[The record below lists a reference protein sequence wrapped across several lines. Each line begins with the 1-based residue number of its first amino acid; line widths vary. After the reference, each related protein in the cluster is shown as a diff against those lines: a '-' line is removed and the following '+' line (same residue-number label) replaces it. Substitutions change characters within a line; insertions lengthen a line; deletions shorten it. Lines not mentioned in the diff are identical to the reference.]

1 MSVIDVIT
9 CENKDGVLC
18 ENFPSDAIRL
28 GSQLI
33 VYPSQTAFFV
43 KGGNIC
49 DEFSSGTYTIKSEN
63 IPILD
68 KVINLPMGGKSPF
81 KADVW
86 FVNLVSKLNLQW
98 GTPNPIQIEDPKY
111 NIIVP
116 VRSYGQYGI
125 KVTNPRKFLENL
137 IGNMSSFTSE
147 QIDQYFKGKLISF
160 LNSILAK
167 QIIEEKCSILDINT
181 LLIELSEKCEQQLNV
196 QFEKYGLN
204 IVEFSIMSINVPEN
218 DDSVI
223 RLKKAKDITA
233 RLNITGRDVYQM
245 ERSFDVLEKAAAN
258 DSGITGLVAGL
269 GAGMV
274 AGGMVGNMAGQFLNT
289 NPIAP
294 PPLPQGKTYYI
305 AINGSQIPNQNIQQ
319 IASYI
324 QQGLADAN
332 TLVWAQGMSNWTRIA
347 DVAELSS
354 LVSNRTPPPLP

>member
-9 CENKDGVLC
+9 CETKDGVLC
-18 ENFPSDAIRL
+18 EKFSSDAIRL

-33 VYPSQTAFFV
+33 VYPSQIAFFV
-43 KGGNIC
+43 KGGSIC

-63 IPILD
+63 IPLLE
-68 KVINLPMGGKSPF
+68 KVINIPTGGKSPF

-98 GTPNPIQIEDPKY
+98 GTPHPIQIEDPKY

-125 KVTNPRKFLENL
+125 KIINPRKFLESL

-167 QIIEEKCSILDINT
+167 QIIKEKCSILDINT
-181 LLIELSEKCEQQLNV
+181 LLIELSEKCEQQLNA

-245 ERSFDVLEKAAAN
+245 ERSFDVLEKVAAN
-258 DSGITGLVAGL
+258 DSGITGLGAGL

-324 QQGLADAN
+324 QQGVADAN
-332 TLVWAQGMSNWTRIA
+332 TLVWTQDMSNWTRIA

-354 LVSNRTPPPLP
+354 LVSNQTPPPLP